1 MHYDPPVDRTPAT
14 SRRSVCLDATTRA
27 STKGARVTLG
37 RVLVT
42 GAGGQLGSA
51 ILRAFAGADVLAL
64 QRSDLDITDAA
75 AVRSLVGDVRPAL
88 IVNCAAFNDVDGAEA
103 APARALAVN
112 AFAVR
117 SLARGAE
124 ACGATLVHYG
134 SDFVFDGEAARPYT
148 EEAPPAPRS
157 TYAASKLLGEW
168 LALDAPRAFVLRV
181 ESLFG
186 CAAAWQGRRG
196 SLDAIVDGLEHGRDV
211 RVFTDRV
218 VSPSYIDDVAAA
230 TRHLVTSGAAP
241 GLYHCV
247 NSGAATWHDV
257 AAEAAR
263 LLGVPPRFTTT
274 TMADAKLR
282 AARPRYCALDN
293 AKLAAA
299 GFRMPPWQDALR
311 RWLAI
316 RRQPAA

>member
-1 MHYDPPVDRTPAT
+1 LNVLHH
-14 SRRSVCLDATTRA
+14 
-27 STKGARVTLG
+27 

-42 GAGGQLGSA
+42 GATGQLGSA
-51 ILRAFAGADVLAL
+51 IVRTFPDAQVVALR
-64 QRSDLDITDAA
+64 RSDLDITDPA
-75 AVRSLVGDVRPAL
+75 AVRRVVAGTRPD
-88 IVNCAAFNDVDGAEA
+88 IIINCAAFNDVDGAET
-103 APARALAVN
+103 APTAALAVN

-117 SLARGAE
+117 SLARAAD

-134 SDFVFDGEAARPYT
+134 SDFVFDGEASIPYT
-148 EEAPPAPRS
+148 ESAEPAPRS

-168 LALDAPRAFVLRV
+168 FALDAPRGFVLRV

-186 CAAAWQGRRG
+186 CDATWQGRRG
-196 SLDAIVDGLEHGRDV
+196 TLDSIVSALEQGREV

-218 VSPSYIDDVAAA
+218 VSPSYIEDVAAA
-230 TRHLVTSGAAP
+230 TRYLVERGAAP

-257 AAEAAR
+257 ASEAANLLGVTARFKVSTMAEAA
-263 LLGVPPRFTTT
+263 LP
-274 TMADAKLR
+274 AS
-282 AARPRYCALDN
+282 RPRYCALDN

-299 GFRMPPWQDALR
+299 GYPMPPWRDALE
-311 RWLAI
+311 RWLAV